1 MSKMHHPLYEYVGG
15 IVGEEY
21 VKDDKLSLI
30 TYAKDMSSNPAV
42 LPGMVVRPGS
52 TEEIAEIV
60 KLANRFKCPVTLRGG
75 GESANGV
82 TKGVP
87 KQNIVLDMGRLC
99 KVPLID
105 VENQRV
111 TFEAGIRPYQLD
123 EALKPYGYF
132 CHTVMGPYHTD
143 SMGGLISGVQGA
155 GYPKDMQSAG
165 LNWHHIL
172 GFKVVLPTGEV
183 ITTGAGHDSNY
194 MRDSIQY
201 RAASS
206 PDLTGLFMSGGGAFG
221 IITEFSMRIYKLPK
235 ERVGFT
241 YLFNSQEEAWDAM
254 YELSAEV
261 PTPYTQLYM
270 SDTNSLKM
278 FGIAVTQPW
287 CSFISVESQFKE
299 DLDLRV
305 AHIKEVS
312 ERHGGV
318 MGSPQ
323 VNYFAMYGFTGTSQF
338 VRESS
343 SMVCPFLS
351 LESLNPRTEAKEL
364 MNKMDQQF
372 LSDPE
377 NLRKYHCGRNY
388 YFMPIENFILM
399 GLTFHWDDT
408 VPGSG
413 EYALKR
419 WREIA
424 ETLNKAGSCSAY
436 TQGNNSNVIAE
447 MWTPAYRNLMK
458 SLKTMLDPNNILCP
472 GLWNL

>member
-1 MSKMHHPLYEYVGG
+1 MSKKHHFLYDYLTG
-15 IVGEEY
+15 IVGEQY

-30 TYAKDMSSNPAV
+30 AYAKDMSSNPAV
-42 LPGMVVRPGS
+42 QPGVIVRPGS

-60 KLANRFKCPVTLRGG
+60 KLANRTGCPISLRGG

-87 KQNIVLDMGRLC
+87 KQNIVIDMGRLC
-99 KVPLID
+99 NVPLID
-105 VENQRV
+105 IENQRV

-123 EALKPYGYF
+123 KALEPYGYF

-143 SMGGLISGVQGA
+143 SMGGLISGVSGA

-172 GFKVVLPTGEV
+172 GFKVVLPTGEI

-194 MRDSIQY
+194 MRKDIEY

-206 PDLTGLFMSGGGAFG
+206 PDLTGLFMSNGGAFG
-221 IITEFSMRIYKLPK
+221 ILTEITMRIYKLPAVR
-235 ERVGFT
+235 EGFC
-241 YLFNSQEEAWDAM
+241 YLYDNQEDCWAAM
-254 YELSAEV
+254 YELSADC
-261 PTPYTQLYM
+261 PTAYTQLYM
-270 SDTNSLKM
+270 SDTASM
-278 FGIAVTQPW
+278 ISFGINCTKNW
-287 CSFISVESQFKE
+287 CNMFSIEGSDQE
-299 DLDLRV
+299 DVDLRIKR
-305 AHIKEVS
+305 IKEVS
-312 ERHGGV
+312 EKHNGV
-318 MGSPQ
+318 MGDPQ
-323 VNYFAMYGFTGTSQF
+323 INFFAQHGFTGTSTL

-351 LESLNPRTEAKEL
+351 LESLNQRTKALETLDL
-364 MNKMDQQF
+364 MDREF
-372 LSDPE
+372 LSDTD
-377 NLRKYHCGRNY
+377 NLKKYRCGRNY

-408 VPGSG
+408 VPGAG

-419 WREIA
+419 WRDIA
-424 ETLNKAGSCSAY
+424 EVLNMQGSCSAY
-436 TQGNNSNVIAE
+436 TQGNNSAVIAE
-447 MWTPAYRNLMK
+447 MWTPAYRDLMK
-458 SLKTMLDPNNILCP
+458 KLKTMLDPNNILCP